1 MKKLK
6 KTAISL
12 TLALLPLIT
21 AAGQL
26 RQENNYNA
34 ILKDKASGFYD
45 KSLEDNSGSWYDF
58 DAFHT

>member
-26 RQENNYNA
+26 RQENNY
-34 ILKDKASGFYD
+34 ITKWITK
-45 KSLEDNSGSWYDF
+45 K
-58 DAFHT
+58 

>member
-45 KSLEDNSGSWYDF
+45 KSLEDNLSLI
-58 DAFHT
+58 HI